1 MDLKRTG
8 TVVIVN
14 GVIALLVGV
23 LMLAWPHATA
33 EVVAR
38 IFACWVALIA
48 VTSIVF
54 APRGGRTGALI
65 VRSILMIAFAAIV
78 FFAPMLFAAVVTV
91 LAGLAIIALSVF
103 GIGISLFVR
112 QLGVRAWWLL
122 TIIAVAGVALGMVF
136 LFSPETGITALVFTL
151 SIFIALVG
159 IALIWLGSRLRRI
172 AADPRLSGGPGTPGD
187 PRVNRRD
194 DGGGEIISG
203 EVIE

>member
-65 VRSILMIAFAAIV
+65 VRSILMIVFAAIV

-103 GIGISLFVR
+103 GIGI
-112 QLGVRAWWLL
+112 
-122 TIIAVAGVALGMVF
+122 
-136 LFSPETGITALVFTL
+136 
-151 SIFIALVG
+151 
-159 IALIWLGSRLRRI
+159 
-172 AADPRLSGGPGTPGD
+172 
-187 PRVNRRD
+187 
-194 DGGGEIISG
+194 
-203 EVIE
+203 

>member
-14 GVIALLVGV
+14 GVIAVLVGV
-23 LMLAWPHATA
+23 LMLGWPHASA

-48 VTSIVF
+48 VTSIVL

-65 VRSILMIAFAAIV
+65 LRSILMIVFAAIV

-103 GIGISLFVR
+103 GISISLFVR

-136 LFSPETGITALVFTL
+136 LFSPETA
-151 SIFIALVG
+151 SPRSCSPSRSSSPSSAS
-159 IALIWLGSRLRRI
+159 LIWLGSRLRRI
-172 AADPRLSGGPGTPGD
+172 AADPRLSGGPGMPGD